1 MDLLDLINSQ
11 RFLGSE
17 FMMWIWFKCDCYDG
31 ILDVKGHGKLEV
43 VFDDALTLEAYMA
56 ETERSDLKGGAPA
69 FSPEAKTALRHGK
82 RVSKAKLRIVKEG
95 REWLFTLKAENL
107 DVASAKIPAVLS
119 RDDDE
124 RFFERMY
131 LLEELEEIL
140 ERIYEEFLHLRL
152 SSKWGALVLPAMYT
166 WIGMDDLATP
176 EHYPNI

>member
-1 MDLLDLINSQ
+1 
-11 RFLGSE
+11 
-17 FMMWIWFKCDCYDG
+17 
-31 ILDVKGHGKLEV
+31 
-43 VFDDALTLEAYMA
+43 
-56 ETERSDLKGGAPA
+56 
-69 FSPEAKTALRHGK
+69 
-82 RVSKAKLRIVKEG
+82 
-95 REWLFTLKAENL
+95 LFTLKAEDL
-107 DVASAKIPAVLS
+107 DIASAKIPAVLS

>member
-107 DVASAKIPAVLS
+107 DVASAKMS